1 MQHSIHYKLDACS
14 TNNTAEHDVLVEA
27 SVMEATASMICRNGA
42 SLMQKEFGQSTEVT
56 LPCGQTINTTM
67 LGSWRVNL
75 HTNNNHL
82 GASQSTNNIY
92 HPGMANHQEPDFTTV
107 TDSFFEASQQPTVA
121 TSFLSPF
128 ITSATGGGGA
138 IVPSKESLISW
149 MTLHHLTG

>member
-1 MQHSIHYKLDACS
+1 
-14 TNNTAEHDVLVEA
+14 
-27 SVMEATASMICRNGA
+27 
-42 SLMQKEFGQSTEVT
+42 
-56 LPCGQTINTTM
+56 M

-121 TSFLSPF
+121 PPFSPR
-128 ITSATGGGGA
+128 
-138 IVPSKESLISW
+138 SLPRR
-149 MTLHHLTG
+149 LVAAVLLFPARNH